1 MKKQFS
7 LRKELPTLS
16 PLGFEIIKCPDNIFN
31 PILDYYH
38 YRKKL
43 SPNGESFSLYD
54 NPKFCKW
61 LVKSLTPIYKQWAQ
75 LPIELSH
82 LWGIERYKK
91 GDTTPSTWDYH
102 ISHHLSSQIIVF
114 QDKEWAFNIW
124 GYDYKLH
131 TVYANPG
138 DIILYEGAKRNHSR
152 LLEYQGN
159 NYDLIYLSYKF
170 KDYKFVKK
178 DLDT

>member
-1 MKKQFS
+1 MPHSWSHHQVITTSDFATNSK
-7 LRKELPTLS
+7 LITWI
-16 PLGFEIIKCPDNIFN
+16 LGGFN
-31 PILDYYH
+31 H
-38 YRKKL
+38 
-43 SPNGESFSLYD
+43 
-54 NPKFCKW
+54 
-61 LVKSLTPIYKQWAQ
+61 
-75 LPIELSH
+75 
-82 LWGIERYKK
+82 
-91 GDTTPSTWDYH
+91 H